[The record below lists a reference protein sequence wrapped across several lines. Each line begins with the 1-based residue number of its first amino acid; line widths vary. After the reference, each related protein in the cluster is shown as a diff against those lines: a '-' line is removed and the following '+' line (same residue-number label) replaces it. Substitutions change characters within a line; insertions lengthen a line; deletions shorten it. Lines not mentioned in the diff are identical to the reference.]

1 MTSLN
6 VAVGP
11 IRNESCR
18 TSGRVDDYSCPGNVS
33 SVGTTVVD
41 NHLFVQDHS
50 SVGTGCGC
58 NHPSVDVSS
67 VLPSGG
73 LDNVPGETTTE

>member
-11 IRNESCR
+11 IGNESCR
-18 TSGRVDDYSCPGNVS
+18 TSGRVDDYSCPSNVS
-33 SVGTTVVD
+33 SVGTAVVD
-41 NHLFVQDHS
+41 NHLSVQDHS

-67 VLPSGG
+67 VLPSGV

>member
-11 IRNESCR
+11 IGNESCR
-18 TSGRVDDYSCPGNVS
+18 TPGHVDDCSCAGDVS
-33 SVGTTVVD
+33 SVGTAVVD
-41 NHLFVQDHS
+41 NHLPVQDHS
-50 SVGTGCGC
+50 SVGAGRGCD
-58 NHPSVDVSS
+58 HSSVDVPS

-73 LDNVPGETTTE
+73 LDDIPGETVTE

>member
-11 IRNESCR
+11 IGNEFCR
-18 TSGRVDDYSCPGNVS
+18 TSGRVDDYSCPSNVS
-33 SVGTTVVD
+33 SVGTAVVD
-41 NHLFVQDHS
+41 NHLPVQDHS
-50 SVGTGCGC
+50 SVGTGLGC
-58 NHPSVDVSS
+58 DHSSVDVPD
-67 VLPSGG
+67 VLSAGI

>member
-11 IRNESCR
+11 IGNESCR
-18 TSGRVDDYSCPGNVS
+18 TSGRIDDCSCAGDVS
-33 SVGTTVVD
+33 SVGTAIVD
-41 NHLFVQDHS
+41 NHLPVQDHS
-50 SVGTGCGC
+50 SVGAGCGC
-58 NHPSVDVSS
+58 DHSSVDVPN
-67 VLPSGG
+67 VLSAGV